1 MVTADPF
8 PTLVLN
14 PATIT
19 SLANTTS
26 GMRFAAILGLEVS
39 GSWLVWRVSPD
50 SNPIEIEELLAKRD
64 EEILLH
70 AMDSE
75 AGNVHLGEQL
85 RAKSPQGPAVPKA

>member
-1 MVTADPF
+1 MWYLASMDKTKLSKF
-8 PTLVLN
+8 LSYVL
-14 PATIT
+14 
-19 SLANTTS
+19 
-26 GMRFAAILGLEVS
+26 RHK
-39 GSWLVWRVSPD
+39 PD
-50 SNPIEIEELLAKRD
+50 SIGVEMDSAGWVNIEELLAKRD